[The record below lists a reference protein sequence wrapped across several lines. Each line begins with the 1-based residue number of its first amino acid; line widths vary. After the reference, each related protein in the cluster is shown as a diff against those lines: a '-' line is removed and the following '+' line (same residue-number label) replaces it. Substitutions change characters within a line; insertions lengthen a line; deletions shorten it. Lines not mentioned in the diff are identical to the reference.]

1 MRIRYSVP
9 IFKATLLF
17 ESRNVIPR
25 LHRFL
30 PIPRMRV
37 IGLCVMLIL
46 LAFSQAQAGGTATY
60 RVARGDN
67 LSVIAA
73 RFGVRVKEIKQA
85 NNLTSDVIHVG
96 QKLSL
101 PNPLHMTR
109 ARDVRWAPPVSR
121 PGQVLRPFGPYK
133 VKGIIMPRTGTA
145 VACPWGTS
153 VHNPANGVVRHI
165 GHMDGF
171 GTLMIIEHGGGY
183 ASVLAPFDPSQTQV
197 QVGDAITR
205 GTVLG
210 ITAPVEKNYQ
220 EPYLHVELRKN
231 DKSIKPDRL
240 LK

>member
-1 MRIRYSVP
+1 MHYRPGLIRSTTRTRLP
-9 IFKATLLF
+9 AFLALLL
-17 ESRNVIPR
+17 V
-25 LHRFL
+25 L
-30 PIPRMRV
+30 
-37 IGLCVMLIL
+37 G
-46 LAFSQAQAGGTATY
+46 ASQVQAGGAATY
-60 RVARGDN
+60 RVSRGDN

-85 NNLTSDVIHVG
+85 NHLTSDVIHVG
-96 QKLSL
+96 QKLVL
-101 PNPLHMTR
+101 QNPLHMTR

-145 VACPWGTS
+145 VACPWGTT
-153 VHNPANGVVRHI
+153 VHSPANGVVRHI

-183 ASVLAPFDPSQTQV
+183 ASVLAPFGPGQTQV
-197 QVGDAITR
+197 QVGDAIIR
-205 GTVLG
+205 GTPLG
-210 ITAPVEKNYQ
+210 KTAPVEKNFQ

-240 LK
+240 LR

>member
-1 MRIRYSVP
+1 VSFATQHIRA
-9 IFKATLLF
+9 KLMGLCTLL
-17 ESRNVIPR
+17 
-25 LHRFL
+25 
-30 PIPRMRV
+30 
-37 IGLCVMLIL
+37 L
-46 LAFSQAQAGGTATY
+46 LLSSTSVQAGGQATY
-60 RVARGDN
+60 RVTRGDN

-85 NNLTSDVIHVG
+85 NSLTSDVIHVG
-96 QKLSL
+96 QKLTL
-101 PNPLHMTR
+101 RDPLHMTR

-145 VACPWGTS
+145 VACPWGTT
-153 VHNPANGVVRHI
+153 VHSPANGVVRHI

-183 ASVLAPFDPSQTQV
+183 ASVLAPFDPAQIQV

-205 GTVLG
+205 GAILG
-210 ITAPVEKNYQ
+210 PTAPVKKEFQ